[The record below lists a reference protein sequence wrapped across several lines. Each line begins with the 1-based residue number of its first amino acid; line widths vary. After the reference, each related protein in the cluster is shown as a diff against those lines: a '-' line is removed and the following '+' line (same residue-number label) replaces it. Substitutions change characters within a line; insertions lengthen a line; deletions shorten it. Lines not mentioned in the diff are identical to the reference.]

1 MADTSLDMSI
11 ALAAAAAAAKR
22 KAKLLETTQEVPEE
36 GLKMNRFRAAENKR
50 KQEEAA
56 KRPLSGFD
64 LASQAMLNVMLPGGA
79 NPIATDPLTAGAT
92 MEGATMGIRPFVQSA
107 LDTALGFVTGGGQSF
122 GQNLAEEQA
131 VSQQRKAYAPYT
143 ATGAEVASSVATG
156 LGLGKAAQYA
166 LGKLAPNFATTA
178 LGSGVSQGVA
188 GAGQGAGQTAMTGEG
203 DPALSAFLGGG
214 LGMAGGML
222 FPLTGQAAVDAA
234 KREASET
241 LFGGPLNAGLGREA
255 TNPVDILDATAQ
267 LRALGPNAT
276 IADLN
281 PILSAISAGA
291 INPRTA
297 KASAPL
303 IANTVVARDTGAIL
317 MDDLDA
323 AIGPSYGKV
332 ARAEDRQAVIE
343 GARTD
348 YTTALAD
355 MRTKGFTVNV
365 ADLRDEIRG
374 GFGGSLAAKSA
385 RADFLAELNNFTGY
399 RAPKYNK
406 AGKMIDPGN
415 PGKADLTVDE
425 ALELKKA
432 FDGRITNAAPDKA
445 IPKEIRADA
454 IAIKNALNNQLT
466 ADPKFAAATKIYADE
481 FAVDNANKLAVE
493 VFQGKHSADDFAKLY
508 AKMSDMEKQAVAR
521 AARDEIQI
529 KFLDKSGGAVK
540 FTRQIGPTLD
550 AAFTQKLDTIFG
562 SAAVDK
568 LYDAAIRY
576 KAFSGTEKAVDAAR
590 MKMSDDYAKGVGS
603 SRLLANSADVTTV
616 AGQGMM
622 GRLFSGATQGALRRL
637 AVEGKK
643 AGTVQT
649 QNQMLGYAAKQGP
662 EAEDA
667 LIEIMRYL
675 YGTAP
680 PRITTGGGAAT
691 AGAATSMFNAAQGP
705 R

>member
-1 MADTSLDMSI
+1 MAMTDLDLEI
-11 ALAAAAAAAKR
+11 ELAAAAAAAKR
-22 KAKLLETTQEVPEE
+22 KAKLLETTREVPEE
-36 GLKMNRFRAAENKR
+36 ALKMNRFRAAENAR

-56 KRPLSGFD
+56 NRPLSTFD
-64 LASQAMLNVMLPGGA
+64 FASQSALYSAIPGLGA
-79 NPIATDPLTAGAT
+79 ILSSDPRTSGAVG
-92 MEGATMGIRPFVQSA
+92 EGALMGVRPVAQSA
-107 LDTALGFVTGGGQSF
+107 LDTALGFVTGDSKSF

-131 VSQQRKAYAPYT
+131 VSQTRKAYAPYA
-143 ATGAEVASSVATG
+143 ATGAEVASSVLTG
-156 LGLGKAAQYA
+156 VG
-166 LGKLAPNFATTA
+166 LGKLAQYGLTKLLPKFASTA
-178 LGSGVSQGVA
+178 LGSGTSQAIA
-188 GAGQGAGQTAMTGEG
+188 GATQGAGQAAATGEG
-203 DPALSAFLGGG
+203 DPTMSAALGGG
-214 LGMAGGML
+214 LGMLGGMV
-222 FPLTGQAAVDAA
+222 FPLTGKAAVDAA

-348 YTTALAD
+348 YDTALAE
-355 MRTKGFTVNV
+355 MRKNGFAVNV

-385 RADFLAELNNFTGY
+385 RADFLAELDNFTGY
-399 RAPKYNK
+399 RPPTYNK
-406 AGKMIDPGN
+406 AGKMTNAGT
-415 PGKADLTVDE
+415 PGKADLSVDE
-425 ALELKKA
+425 ALELKQA
-432 FDGRITNAAPDKA
+432 FDDRIANAAPDKA
-445 IPKEIRADA
+445 IPKGIRADA
-454 IAIKNALNNQLT
+454 IEVKNALNSQLT
-466 ADPKFAAATKIYADE
+466 ANPKFKAATKIYADE

-493 VFQGKHSADDFAKLY
+493 VFQGKHSANDFAKLF

-521 AARDEIQI
+521 AARDEIQTR
-529 KFLDKSGGAVK
+529 FLEKSGGAAK
-540 FTRQIGPTLD
+540 FSRQIGPTLD

-568 LYDAAIRY
+568 LYDAAMRY

-590 MKMSDDYAKGVGS
+590 MKMSDDYAKGVGA
-603 SRLLANSADVTTV
+603 SRPLANAADVSTV
-616 AGQGMM
+616 AGQGVM

-637 AVEGKK
+637 AVEARK

-662 EAEDA
+662 EAEEA
-667 LIEIMRYL
+667 LVEIMRYL

-680 PRITTGGGAAT
+680 PRIATGGGAAA

-705 R
+705 Q